1 MPCWNSNQCEE
12 RTDRG
17 VCKIEEKKAGNRNMD
32 EMQRPIGVF
41 DSGVGGISVL
51 RELVALMPNENFIFY
66 GDSKNAPYGTKTL
79 EEVRKLT
86 LADAEYLRS
95 RNVKALVVA
104 CNTATSAAIH
114 ILREKYQKEIPV
126 IGIEPALKPAV
137 SVKENPRVLVM
148 ATPMTLREKKF
159 HNLMQK
165 FQDQAEIISLP
176 CPGLVE
182 FVERGE
188 LSGEALEHFL
198 KNLFAPYQERK
209 VDAVVLGCTHYPL
222 VRKTI
227 QKVLGSG
234 VAVFDGGAG
243 TARETLHKLKEYS
256 LVSDAVT
263 PGTVQFYNSTEDQAM
278 IELSKY
284 LLEQRKM

>member
-1 MPCWNSNQCEE
+1 MPCWNTNQYEE
-12 RTDRG
+12 RIDRG

-114 ILREKYQKEIPV
+114 ILRERYQKEIPV

-137 SVKENPRVLVM
+137 SVKENSRVLVM

-263 PGTVQFYNSTEDQAM
+263 PGTVLFYNSAEDQKM
-278 IELSKY
+278 IGLSKY
-284 LLEQRKM
+284 LLEQRQM

>member
-1 MPCWNSNQCEE
+1 
-12 RTDRG
+12 
-17 VCKIEEKKAGNRNMD
+17 MD

-148 ATPMTLREKKF
+148 ATPMTLRETKF

-222 VRKTI
+222 VRETI

-263 PGTVQFYNSTEDQAM
+263 PGTVQFYNSAEDQAM

>member
-1 MPCWNSNQCEE
+1 
-12 RTDRG
+12 
-17 VCKIEEKKAGNRNMD
+17 MD

-114 ILREKYQKEIPV
+114 ILRERYQKEIPV

-137 SVKENPRVLVM
+137 SVKENSRVLVM
-148 ATPMTLREKKF
+148 ATPMTLRETKF
-159 HNLMQK
+159 HNLIQK

-227 QKVLGSG
+227 QKVLGQG

-243 TARETLHKLKEYS
+243 TARETLHKLKEYG

>member
-1 MPCWNSNQCEE
+1 
-12 RTDRG
+12 
-17 VCKIEEKKAGNRNMD
+17 MD

-79 EEVRKLT
+79 EEVRELT
-86 LADAEYLRS
+86 LADADFLVKKD
-95 RNVKALVVA
+95 VKALVVA

-114 ILREKYQKEIPV
+114 ILREKYQEKMPV

-137 SVKENPRVLVM
+137 SVKESPRVFVM

-159 HNLMQK
+159 GSLMHK
-165 FQDQAEIISLP
+165 FQDKAQIISLP

-188 LSGEALEHFL
+188 LSGDGLESYL
-198 KNLFAPYQERK
+198 KNLFAPYLMNGT
-209 VDAVVLGCTHYPL
+209 DAVVLGCTHYPL

-227 QKVLGSG
+227 RKVLGPS
-234 VAVFDGGAG
+234 VAIFDGGEG
-243 TARETLHKLKEYS
+243 TARETLHKLKEYD
-256 LVSDAVT
+256 LVTDSKER
-263 PGTVQFYNSTEDQAM
+263 GTVQFFNSTGDERMLA
-278 IELSKY
+278 LSRY
-284 LLEQRKM
+284 LLEHHE

>member
-1 MPCWNSNQCEE
+1 M
-12 RTDRG
+12 DR
-17 VCKIEEKKAGNRNMD
+17 VEFKIEEKKAGNRNMD

-86 LADAEYLRS
+86 LADAEYLMTQ
-95 RNVKALVVA
+95 NVKALVVA

-188 LSGEALEHFL
+188 LSGEALERFL
-198 KNLFAPYQERK
+198 KNRFAPYQEKK

-243 TARETLHKLKEYS
+243 TARETLHKLKEYG

-263 PGTVQFYNSTEDQAM
+263 PGTVQFHNSTEDQAM

-284 LLEQRKM
+284 LLEQR

>member
-1 MPCWNSNQCEE
+1 M
-12 RTDRG
+12 
-17 VCKIEEKKAGNRNMD
+17 
-32 EMQRPIGVF
+32 
-41 DSGVGGISVL
+41 
-51 RELVALMPNENFIFY
+51 
-66 GDSKNAPYGTKTL
+66 
-79 EEVRKLT
+79 RKLT

-148 ATPMTLREKKF
+148 ATPMTLRETKF

-198 KNLFAPYQERK
+198 KKICLHHIRKEKWMQLFL
-209 VDAVVLGCTHYPL
+209 AVRIIHWCGKPFRRY
-222 VRKTI
+222 
-227 QKVLGSG
+227 S
-234 VAVFDGGAG
+234 
-243 TARETLHKLKEYS
+243 AR
-256 LVSDAVT
+256 
-263 PGTVQFYNSTEDQAM
+263 G
-278 IELSKY
+278 
-284 LLEQRKM
+284 

>member
-1 MPCWNSNQCEE
+1 
-12 RTDRG
+12 
-17 VCKIEEKKAGNRNMD
+17 MD

-198 KNLFAPYQERK
+198 KNLFAPYQE
-209 VDAVVLGCTHYPL
+209 
-222 VRKTI
+222 
-227 QKVLGSG
+227 
-234 VAVFDGGAG
+234 AVFDGGAG